1 MSFIPRKDSNFN
13 LIAKNSNLKKIKR
26 KGSVVIEDQMN
37 LKKRSIF
44 EHNKI
49 TINEKTKEKE

>member
-1 MSFIPRKDSNFN
+1 MSFIPQKDTNFN
-13 LIAKNSNLKKIKR
+13 LITKNSNLKKIKR
-26 KGSVVIEDQMN
+26 KGSVLIEDQTN
-37 LKKRSIF
+37 PKKRSIF

>member
-37 LKKRSIF
+37 SKKRSIF